1 MLDIYKRGVFVA
13 VLTEPMSRERSSL
26 ITATAF
32 VVALSLRPA
41 LTAVGP
47 VLPRIGVDLHL
58 GEAAQ
63 GLLGTLPLL
72 AFAVASPLVHLA
84 SRRFG
89 MERAVFVSLL
99 VLAVSSA
106 LRPYTGQAGLWI
118 GTAVVG
124 AAIAVGNVLVPVI
137 LKRDYAGH
145 ISRAT
150 GIYTA
155 FITGGAAIA
164 SILAVPIADAVD
176 WRLSLAIWGGL
187 ALLVAVIWLPRTLS
201 PEPMPSRM
209 ADDAPPVSVWR
220 QPMAWLVTGFMGLQ
234 STAFYLFVNWLP
246 TIEISTGGV
255 SERAT
260 GVHLFLFQVFGLIG
274 GLSIPRLMKH
284 PTDQRVG
291 MMTAST
297 PVFVALLGLL
307 LAPHLA
313 IVWAI
318 VGGLGQG
325 AGLVAALTLISLR
338 GRGHH
343 ETTQLSG
350 MAQAVGY
357 SLAAAGPVVAGYLTQ
372 ATGSWRTTL
381 TVFATLAA
389 LQIALG
395 FAAGRDSRPA

>member
-1 MLDIYKRGVFVA
+1 M
-13 VLTEPMSRERSSL
+13 
-26 ITATAF
+26 TATAF

-47 VLPRIGVDLHL
+47 VLPRIGLDLHL

-99 VLAVSSA
+99 VLAASSA

-137 LKRDYAGH
+137 IKRDYAAH
-145 ISRAT
+145 VSRAT
-150 GIYTA
+150 GVYTA

-176 WRLSLAIWGGL
+176 WRLSLAVWGGL
-187 ALLVAVIWLPRTLS
+187 AVLVAVIWLPRTLS
-201 PEPMPSRM
+201 PEPMP
-209 ADDAPPVSVWR
+209 AATTDDGARTVSVWR
-220 QPMAWLVTGFMGLQ
+220 QPTAWLVTGFMGLQ
-234 STAFYLFVNWLP
+234 STSFYLFVNWLP
-246 TIEISTGGV
+246 TIEIATGGV
-255 SERAT
+255 SERST
-260 GVHLFLFQVFGLIG
+260 GVHLFIFQVCGLIG
-274 GLSIPRLMKH
+274 GLSIPLLLKH
-284 PTDQRVG
+284 PTNQRAG
-291 MMTAST
+291 LMTASL
-297 PVFVALLGLL
+297 PILLALLGLL
-307 LAPHLA
+307 LAPPLA

-325 AGLVAALTLISLR
+325 AGLVAALSLISLR

-357 SLAAAGPVVAGYLTQ
+357 TLAAAGPVVAGYLTQ
-372 ATGSWRTTL
+372 VTGGWSTTL
-381 TVFATLAA
+381 IVFAVLAA
-389 LQIALG
+389 TQVTLG
-395 FAAGRDSRPA
+395 FVAGRDSR

>member
-1 MLDIYKRGVFVA
+1 VA
-13 VLTEPMSRERSSL
+13 VLTEPAARERSAL

-47 VLPRIGVDLHL
+47 VLPRIGLDLHL

-72 AFAVASPLVHLA
+72 AFAVASPLVHFA

-99 VLAVSSA
+99 VLAASSA

-124 AAIAVGNVLVPVI
+124 AAIAVSNVLVPVI
-137 LKRDYAGH
+137 IKRDYAAH
-145 ISRAT
+145 VSRAT

-176 WRLSLAIWGGL
+176 WRLSLAVWGGL
-187 ALLVAVIWLPRTLS
+187 AVLVAVIWLPRTLS
-201 PEPMPSRM
+201 PEPMPP
-209 ADDAPPVSVWR
+209 ATKEGDAPPVSVWR

-234 STAFYLFVNWLP
+234 STSFYLFVNWLP
-246 TIEISTGGV
+246 TIEIATGGV
-255 SERAT
+255 SERST
-260 GVHLFLFQVFGLIG
+260 GVHLFVFQVFGLIG
-274 GLSIPRLMKH
+274 GLSIPLLLKH
-284 PTDQRVG
+284 PTNQRAG
-291 MMTAST
+291 LMTASV
-297 PVFVALLGLL
+297 PILLALLGLL

-325 AGLVAALTLISLR
+325 AGLVAALSLISLR

-357 SLAAAGPVVAGYLTQ
+357 TLAAAGPVVAGYLTQ
-372 ATGSWRTTL
+372 VTGGWSTTL

-389 LQIALG
+389 VQVMLG
-395 FAAGRDSRPA
+395 FVAGRDNRPA

>member
-1 MLDIYKRGVFVA
+1 MA
-13 VLTEPMSRERSSL
+13 VLTEPMTRGRSSL

-47 VLPRIGVDLHL
+47 VLPRIGLDLQL

-72 AFAVASPLVHLA
+72 AFAAASPLVHLA

-99 VLAVSSA
+99 VLAAGSA

-124 AAIAVGNVLVPVI
+124 GAIAVGNVLVPVI
-137 LKRDYAGH
+137 LKRDYAAH
-145 ISRAT
+145 VSRAT

-155 FITGGAAIA
+155 FITSGAAIA

-176 WRLSLAIWGGL
+176 WRLSLAVWGGL
-187 ALLVAVIWLPRTLS
+187 AVLVAVIWLPRTLS
-201 PEPMPSRM
+201 PAPMPPAGA
-209 ADDAPPVSVWR
+209 ADEAPPVSVWR

-234 STAFYLFVNWLP
+234 STSFYLFVNWLP
-246 TIEISTGGV
+246 TIEITTGGV
-255 SERAT
+255 SERST
-260 GVHLFLFQVFGLIG
+260 GVHLFVFQVFGLIG
-274 GLSIPRLMKH
+274 GLSVPLLLKH
-284 PTDQRVG
+284 PTNQRAG
-291 MMTAST
+291 LMTAST
-297 PVFVALLGLL
+297 PILVALLGLL

-325 AGLVAALTLISLR
+325 AGLVAALSLISLR

-357 SLAAAGPVVAGYLTQ
+357 TLAAAGPVVAGYLVQ
-372 ATGSWRTTL
+372 VTGGWSTTL
-381 TVFATLAA
+381 VVFAVLAA
-389 LQIALG
+389 MQVTLG
-395 FAAGRDSRPA
+395 FVAGRDNR

>member
-1 MLDIYKRGVFVA
+1 M
-13 VLTEPMSRERSSL
+13 TRERSSL

-47 VLPRIGVDLHL
+47 VLPRIGQDLHL

-84 SRRFG
+84 ARRFG

-99 VLAVSSA
+99 VLAASSA
-106 LRPYTGQAGLWI
+106 LRPYSGSAGLWI

-137 LKRDYAGH
+137 IKRDYAGNV
-145 ISRAT
+145 SRAT
-150 GIYTA
+150 GVYTA

-164 SILAVPIADAVD
+164 SVLAVPIADAVD
-176 WRLSLAIWGGL
+176 WRLSLAVWGGL
-187 ALLVAVIWLPRTLS
+187 AVLVAVVWLPRTLS
-201 PEPMPSRM
+201 PEPMPST
-209 ADDAPPVSVWR
+209 AGEEGAPPVSVWR

-234 STAFYLFVNWLP
+234 STSFYLFVNWLP
-246 TIEISTGGV
+246 TIEITTGGV
-255 SERAT
+255 TERST

-274 GLSIPRLMKH
+274 GLSIPLLLKH
-284 PTDQRVG
+284 PTNQRAG
-291 MMTAST
+291 LMTAST
-297 PVFVALLGLL
+297 PILLALLGLL
-307 LAPHLA
+307 LVPQLA
-313 IVWAI
+313 LVWAI

-325 AGLVAALTLISLR
+325 AGLVAALSLISIR

-357 SLAAAGPVVAGYLTQ
+357 TLAATGPVVAGYLTQ
-372 ATGSWRTTL
+372 VTGGWRTTL
-381 TVFATLAA
+381 SVFATLAA
-389 LQIALG
+389 VQVALG
-395 FAAGRDSRPA
+395 FVAGRDTRPA

>member
-1 MLDIYKRGVFVA
+1 MA
-13 VLTEPMSRERSSL
+13 VLTEPVARERSSL

-47 VLPRIGVDLHL
+47 VLPRIGDALHL

-99 VLAVSSA
+99 VLAASSA
-106 LRPYTGQAGLWI
+106 IRPYAGQAGLWI

-137 LKRDYAGH
+137 IKRDYSAH
-145 ISRAT
+145 VSRAT

-176 WRLSLAIWGGL
+176 WRLSLAVWGAL
-187 ALLVAVIWLPRTLS
+187 ALVVAIVWLPRTLS
-201 PEPMPSRM
+201 PEPLPAATSG
-209 ADDAPPVSVWR
+209 DEAPKVSVWR

-234 STAFYLFVNWLP
+234 STSFYLFVNWLP

-260 GVHLFLFQVFGLIG
+260 GVHLFVFQVFGLIG
-274 GLSIPRLMKH
+274 GLSIPFLLKH
-284 PTDQRVG
+284 PTNQRAG
-291 MMTAST
+291 LMTAST
-297 PVFVALLGLL
+297 PILLALIGLL
-307 LAPHLA
+307 VAPHLA
-313 IVWAI
+313 IVWAV

-325 AGLVAALTLISLR
+325 AGLVAALSLISLR

-357 SLAAAGPVVAGYLTQ
+357 TLAAAGPVVAGYLTQ
-372 ATGSWRTTL
+372 ATGGWSTTL
-381 TVFATLAA
+381 VVFAVLAA
-389 LQIALG
+389 TQVTLG
-395 FAAGRDSRPA
+395 FVVGRDNR

>member
-1 MLDIYKRGVFVA
+1 VA
-13 VLTEPMSRERSSL
+13 VLTDPLSRERSSL

-47 VLPRIGVDLHL
+47 VLPRIGVDLQL

-72 AFAVASPLVHLA
+72 AFAVASPLVHFA

-89 MERAVFVSLL
+89 MERTVFVSLL
-99 VLAVSSA
+99 VLAASSA

-124 AAIAVGNVLVPVI
+124 AAIAIGNVLVPVI
-137 LKRDYAGH
+137 IKRDYASH
-145 ISRAT
+145 VSRAT

-176 WRLSLAIWGGL
+176 WRLSLAVWGGL
-187 ALLVAVIWLPRTLS
+187 AVLVAAVWLPRTLS
-201 PEPMPSRM
+201 SEPMPPART
-209 ADDAPPVSVWR
+209 DDETPAVSVWR

-234 STAFYLFVNWLP
+234 STSFYLFVNWLP
-246 TIEISTGGV
+246 TIEIATGGV

-260 GVHLFLFQVFGLIG
+260 GVHLFVFQVFGLIG
-274 GLSIPRLMKH
+274 GLSIPLLLKH
-284 PTDQRVG
+284 PTNQRAG
-291 MMTAST
+291 LMTAST
-297 PVFVALLGLL
+297 PILVALLGLL
-307 LAPHLA
+307 LMPQLA
-313 IVWAI
+313 IVWAV

-325 AGLVAALTLISLR
+325 AGLVAALSLISLR

-357 SLAAAGPVVAGYLTQ
+357 TLAAAGPVVAGYLTQ
-372 ATGSWRTTL
+372 ATGGWSTTL
-381 TVFATLAA
+381 GVFATLAA
-389 LQIALG
+389 VQIGIG
-395 FAAGRDSRPA
+395 FAAGRDTRPA

>member
-1 MLDIYKRGVFVA
+1 VA
-13 VLTEPMSRERSSL
+13 VLTERVTRERSSL

-84 SRRFG
+84 ARRFG
-89 MERAVFVSLL
+89 MERAVFISLL

-137 LKRDYAGH
+137 IKRDYAAH
-145 ISRAT
+145 VSRAT

-176 WRLSLAIWGGL
+176 WRLSLAVWGGL
-187 ALLVAVIWLPRTLS
+187 AVLVAVIWLPRTLA
-201 PEPMPSRM
+201 PEPAPAAA
-209 ADDAPPVSVWR
+209 ADDGPPPVSVWR
-220 QPMAWLVTGFMGLQ
+220 QPMAWMVTAFMGLQ
-234 STAFYLFVNWLP
+234 STSFYLFVNWLP

-260 GVHLFLFQVFGLIG
+260 GVHLFVFQVFGLIG
-274 GLSIPRLMKH
+274 GLTIPLLLKH
-284 PTDQRVG
+284 ATDQRAG
-291 MMTAST
+291 LMTAST
-297 PVFVALLGLL
+297 PILIALLGLL

-313 IVWAI
+313 IVWAVI
-318 VGGLGQG
+318 GGLGQG

-357 SLAAAGPVVAGYLTQ
+357 TLAAAGPVVAGYLTQ
-372 ATGSWRTTL
+372 ATGGWSTTL
-381 TVFATLAA
+381 IVFAALAA
-389 LQIALG
+389 TQLTLG
-395 FAAGRDSRPA
+395 HLAGRDPRPTQTN

>member
-1 MLDIYKRGVFVA
+1 MA
-13 VLTEPMSRERSSL
+13 VLTEPVTRERSAL

-47 VLPRIGVDLHL
+47 VLPRIGLDLHL

-99 VLAVSSA
+99 VLALSSA
-106 LRPYTGQAGLWI
+106 LRPYTGHAGLWI
-118 GTAVVG
+118 GTVVVG

-137 LKRDYAGH
+137 IKRDYAGNV
-145 ISRAT
+145 SRAT
-150 GIYTA
+150 GVYTA

-176 WRLSLAIWGGL
+176 WRLSLAVWGGL
-187 ALLVAVIWLPRTLS
+187 AVLVAVIWLPRTLS
-201 PEPMPSRM
+201 PEPMPAASVK
-209 ADDAPPVSVWR
+209 DDTPPVSVWR
-220 QPMAWLVTGFMGLQ
+220 QPTAWLVTGFMGLQ
-234 STAFYLFVNWLP
+234 STSFYLFVNWLP

-274 GLSIPRLMKH
+274 GLSIPFLLKH
-284 PTDQRVG
+284 PTNQRAG
-291 MMTAST
+291 LMTAST
-297 PVFVALLGLL
+297 PILVALLGLL
-307 LAPHLA
+307 LAPQLA
-313 IVWAI
+313 IVWAV

-325 AGLVAALTLISLR
+325 AGLVAALSLISLR

-357 SLAAAGPVVAGYLTQ
+357 TLAAAGPVVAGYLTQ
-372 ATGSWRTTL
+372 VTGGWSTTL
-381 TVFATLAA
+381 IVFAVLSAT
-389 LQIALG
+389 QVTLG
-395 FAAGRDSRPA
+395 FVAGRDNR

>member
-1 MLDIYKRGVFVA
+1 M
-13 VLTEPMSRERSSL
+13 LTEPVTRERSAL

-47 VLPRIGVDLHL
+47 VLPRIGLDLHL

-99 VLAVSSA
+99 VLALSSA
-106 LRPYTGQAGLWI
+106 ARPYTGQAGLWI
-118 GTAVVG
+118 GMAVVG
-124 AAIAVGNVLVPVI
+124 AAIAIGNVLVPVI
-137 LKRDYAGH
+137 IKRDYANRV
-145 ISRAT
+145 SRAT

-176 WRLSLAIWGGL
+176 WRLSLAVWGGL
-187 ALLVAVIWLPRTLS
+187 AVLVAVIWLPRTLS
-201 PEPMPSRM
+201 PEPMP
-209 ADDAPPVSVWR
+209 AATTEDGAPPVSVWR
-220 QPMAWLVTGFMGLQ
+220 QPTAWLVTGFMGLQ

-274 GLSIPRLMKH
+274 GLSIPFLLKH
-284 PTDQRVG
+284 PTNQRAG
-291 MMTAST
+291 LMTAST
-297 PVFVALLGLL
+297 PILVALLGLL

-325 AGLVAALTLISLR
+325 AGLVAALSLISLR

-357 SLAAAGPVVAGYLTQ
+357 TLAGAGPVVAGYLTQ
-372 ATGSWRTTL
+372 VTGGWSTTL
-381 TVFATLAA
+381 VVFAVLAA
-389 LQIALG
+389 MQVTLG
-395 FAAGRDSRPA
+395 FVAGRDRR

>member
-1 MLDIYKRGVFVA
+1 MA
-13 VLTEPMSRERSSL
+13 VLTEPLTRERSAL

-47 VLPRIGVDLHL
+47 VLPRIGLDLHL

-72 AFAVASPLVHLA
+72 AFAAASPLVHLA

-89 MERAVFVSLL
+89 MERAVFASLL
-99 VLAVSSA
+99 VLAASSA

-137 LKRDYAGH
+137 IKRDYAGH
-145 ISRAT
+145 VSRAT
-150 GIYTA
+150 GVYTA

-176 WRLSLAIWGGL
+176 WRLSLAVWGGL
-187 ALLVAVIWLPRTLS
+187 AVLVAVIWLPRTLS
-201 PEPMPSRM
+201 PEPMPP
-209 ADDAPPVSVWR
+209 ATTVDGPPPVSVWR

-234 STAFYLFVNWLP
+234 STSFYLFVNWLP
-246 TIEISTGGV
+246 TIEIATGGV
-255 SERAT
+255 SERST
-260 GVHLFLFQVFGLIG
+260 GVHLFVFQVFGLIG
-274 GLSIPRLMKH
+274 GLSIPLLLKH
-284 PTDQRVG
+284 PTNQRAG
-291 MMTAST
+291 LMTAST
-297 PVFVALLGLL
+297 PILLALLGLL

-325 AGLVAALTLISLR
+325 AGLVAALSLISLR

-357 SLAAAGPVVAGYLTQ
+357 TLAAAGPVVAGYLTQ
-372 ATGSWRTTL
+372 VTGGWSTTL
-381 TVFATLAA
+381 TVFATLSAV
-389 LQIALG
+389 QVMLG
-395 FAAGRDSRPA
+395 FAAGRDTRSAIEIS

>member
-1 MLDIYKRGVFVA
+1 MA
-13 VLTEPMSRERSSL
+13 VLTEPMTRERSSL

-47 VLPRIGVDLHL
+47 VLPRIGLDLHL

-72 AFAVASPLVHLA
+72 AFAAASPLVHLA

-99 VLAVSSA
+99 VLAASSA

-124 AAIAVGNVLVPVI
+124 GAIAVGNVLVPVI
-137 LKRDYAGH
+137 LKRDYAAH
-145 ISRAT
+145 VSRAT

-176 WRLSLAIWGGL
+176 WRLSLAVWGGL
-187 ALLVAVIWLPRTLS
+187 AVLVAALWLPRTLS
-201 PEPMPSRM
+201 PEPMPSARP
-209 ADDAPPVSVWR
+209 ADETPPVSVWR

-234 STAFYLFVNWLP
+234 STSFYLFVNWLP
-246 TIEISTGGV
+246 TIEITTGGA
-255 SERAT
+255 SERST
-260 GVHLFLFQVFGLIG
+260 GVHLFVFQVFGLIG
-274 GLSIPRLMKH
+274 GLSIPLLLKH
-284 PTDQRVG
+284 PTNQRAG
-291 MMTAST
+291 LMTAST
-297 PVFVALLGLL
+297 PILVALIGLL

-325 AGLVAALTLISLR
+325 AGLVAALSLISLR

-357 SLAAAGPVVAGYLTQ
+357 TFAAAGPVVAGYLVQ
-372 ATGSWRTTL
+372 VTGGWSTTL
-381 TVFATLAA
+381 GVFAMLAA
-389 LQIALG
+389 TQVMLG
-395 FAAGRDSRPA
+395 YAAGRDTRAT

>member
-1 MLDIYKRGVFVA
+1 MA
-13 VLTEPMSRERSSL
+13 VLTEPVTRERSAL

-47 VLPRIGVDLHL
+47 VLPRIGLDLHL

-99 VLAVSSA
+99 VLALSSA
-106 LRPYTGQAGLWI
+106 LRPYTGHAGLWI

-137 LKRDYAGH
+137 IKRDYAGNV
-145 ISRAT
+145 SRAT
-150 GIYTA
+150 GVYTA
-155 FITGGAAIA
+155 FITSGAAIA

-176 WRLSLAIWGGL
+176 WRLSLAVWGGL
-187 ALLVAVIWLPRTLS
+187 AVVVAVIWLPRTLS
-201 PEPMPSRM
+201 PEPMPAARVE
-209 ADDAPPVSVWR
+209 DGAPPVSVWR
-220 QPMAWLVTGFMGLQ
+220 QPTAWLVTGFMGLQ
-234 STAFYLFVNWLP
+234 STSFYLFVNWLP

-255 SERAT
+255 SERVT

-274 GLSIPRLMKH
+274 GLSIPFLLRH
-284 PTDQRVG
+284 PTNQRAG
-291 MMTAST
+291 LMTAST
-297 PVFVALLGLL
+297 PILVALLGLL
-307 LAPHLA
+307 LAPQLA
-313 IVWAI
+313 LVWAV

-325 AGLVAALTLISLR
+325 AGLVAALSLISLR

-357 SLAAAGPVVAGYLTQ
+357 TLAAAGPVVAGYLTQ
-372 ATGSWRTTL
+372 VTGGWSTTL
-381 TVFATLAA
+381 IVFAVLSAT
-389 LQIALG
+389 QVMIG
-395 FAAGRDSRPA
+395 FVAGRDNR

>member
-1 MLDIYKRGVFVA
+1 M
-13 VLTEPMSRERSSL
+13 TEPVARDRSAL

-47 VLPRIGVDLHL
+47 VLPRIGLDLHL

-99 VLAVSSA
+99 VLAASSA

-137 LKRDYAGH
+137 IKRDYAGH
-145 ISRAT
+145 VSRAT
-150 GIYTA
+150 GVYTA

-176 WRLSLAIWGGL
+176 WRLSLAVWGGL
-187 ALLVAVIWLPRTLS
+187 AVLVAVIWLPRTLA
-201 PEPMPSRM
+201 PEPMPP
-209 ADDAPPVSVWR
+209 ATTDDGVPPVSVWR

-234 STAFYLFVNWLP
+234 STSFYLFVNWLP
-246 TIEISTGGV
+246 TIEIATGGV
-255 SERAT
+255 SERST
-260 GVHLFLFQVFGLIG
+260 GVHLFIFQVFGLIG
-274 GLSIPRLMKH
+274 GLSIPLLLKH
-284 PTDQRVG
+284 PTNQRAG
-291 MMTAST
+291 LMTASV
-297 PVFVALLGLL
+297 PILLALLGLL
-307 LAPHLA
+307 VAPHLA

-325 AGLVAALTLISLR
+325 AGLVAALSLISLR

-357 SLAAAGPVVAGYLTQ
+357 TLAAAGPVVAGYLTQ
-372 ATGSWRTTL
+372 VTGGWSTTL
-381 TVFATLAA
+381 SVFATLAA
-389 LQIALG
+389 VQVVLG
-395 FAAGRDSRPA
+395 FAAGRDTRST

>member
-1 MLDIYKRGVFVA
+1 MA
-13 VLTEPMSRERSSL
+13 VLSEPMARERSAL

-47 VLPRIGVDLHL
+47 VLPRIGLDLHL

-99 VLAVSSA
+99 VLAASSA

-137 LKRDYAGH
+137 IKRDYAGH
-145 ISRAT
+145 VSRAT
-150 GIYTA
+150 GVYTA

-176 WRLSLAIWGGL
+176 WRLSLAVWGGL
-187 ALLVAVIWLPRTLS
+187 AVLVAVIWLPRTLS
-201 PEPMPSRM
+201 PEPVPP
-209 ADDAPPVSVWR
+209 ATTDGGTPPVSVWR

-234 STAFYLFVNWLP
+234 STSFYLFVNWLP
-246 TIEISTGGV
+246 TIEIATGGV
-255 SERAT
+255 SERST
-260 GVHLFLFQVFGLIG
+260 GVHLFVFQVFGLIG
-274 GLSIPRLMKH
+274 GLSIPLLLKH
-284 PTDQRVG
+284 PTNQRAG
-291 MMTAST
+291 LMTASV
-297 PVFVALLGLL
+297 PILLALLGLL

-325 AGLVAALTLISLR
+325 AGLVAALSLISLR

-357 SLAAAGPVVAGYLTQ
+357 TLAAAGPVVAGYLTQ
-372 ATGSWRTTL
+372 VTGGWSTTL
-381 TVFATLAA
+381 IVFATLSAT
-389 LQIALG
+389 QVMLG
-395 FAAGRDSRPA
+395 FAAGRDTRSAQVN

>member
-1 MLDIYKRGVFVA
+1 MA
-13 VLTEPMSRERSSL
+13 VLTEPVARERSAL

-47 VLPRIGVDLHL
+47 VLPRIGLDLHL

-99 VLAVSSA
+99 VLAASSA

-137 LKRDYAGH
+137 IKRDYAAH
-145 ISRAT
+145 VSRAT

-176 WRLSLAIWGGL
+176 WRLSLAVWGGL
-187 ALLVAVIWLPRTLS
+187 AVLVAVIWLPRTLS
-201 PEPMPSRM
+201 PEPMPAATT
-209 ADDAPPVSVWR
+209 ADGARRVSVWR
-220 QPMAWLVTGFMGLQ
+220 QPTAWLVTGFMGLQ
-234 STAFYLFVNWLP
+234 STSFYLFVNWLP
-246 TIEISTGGV
+246 TIEIATGGV
-255 SERAT
+255 SERST
-260 GVHLFLFQVFGLIG
+260 GVHLFIFQVCGLIG
-274 GLSIPRLMKH
+274 GLSIPLLLKH
-284 PTDQRVG
+284 PTNQRAG
-291 MMTAST
+291 LMTASL
-297 PVFVALLGLL
+297 PILLALLGLL
-307 LAPHLA
+307 VAPHLA

-325 AGLVAALTLISLR
+325 AGLVAALSLISLR

-357 SLAAAGPVVAGYLTQ
+357 TLAAAGPVVAGYLTQ
-372 ATGSWRTTL
+372 VTGGWSTTL
-381 TVFATLAA
+381 VVFAVLAA
-389 LQIALG
+389 TQFTLG
-395 FAAGRDSRPA
+395 FVVGRDDR

>member
-1 MLDIYKRGVFVA
+1 VA
-13 VLTEPMSRERSSL
+13 TVPTARDRSAL

-47 VLPRIGVDLHL
+47 VLPRIGLDLHL

-72 AFAVASPLVHLA
+72 AFAAASPLVHLA

-99 VLAVSSA
+99 LLAASSA

-118 GTAVVG
+118 GTVLVG

-137 LKRDYAGH
+137 LKRDYAAH
-145 ISRAT
+145 VSRAT
-150 GIYTA
+150 GFYTA
-155 FITGGAAIA
+155 FITGGAALA
-164 SILAVPIADAVD
+164 SIVAVPIADAVD
-176 WRLSLAIWGGL
+176 WRLSLAVWGGL
-187 ALLVAVIWLPRTLS
+187 ALLVAVIWLPRTLG
-201 PEPMPSRM
+201 PEPMP
-209 ADDAPPVSVWR
+209 ATTVDDGAPPVSVWR
-220 QPMAWLVTGFMGLQ
+220 QPMAWMVTAFMGLQ
-234 STAFYLFVNWLP
+234 STSFYLFVNWLP
-246 TIEISTGGV
+246 TIEIATGSV

-260 GVHLFLFQVFGLIG
+260 GVHLFVFQVCGLIG
-274 GLSIPRLMKH
+274 GLTIPLLLKH
-284 PTDQRVG
+284 PTDQRAG
-291 MMTAST
+291 LATASV
-297 PVFVALLGLL
+297 PIPLALLGLL

-313 IVWAI
+313 AVWA
-318 VGGLGQG
+318 VLGGLGQG
-325 AGLVAALTLISLR
+325 AALVAALTLISVR

-357 SLAAAGPVVAGYLTQ
+357 TLAAAGPVVAGYLTEV
-372 ATGSWRTTL
+372 TGGWSTTL
-381 TVFATLAA
+381 IVFTVLAA
-389 LQIALG
+389 TQLTLG
-395 FAAGRDSRPA
+395 IVAGRDNR

>member
-1 MLDIYKRGVFVA
+1 MS
-13 VLTEPMSRERSSL
+13 TERMTRERSSL

-84 SRRFG
+84 ARRLG

-99 VLAVSSA
+99 VLAVGSA

-137 LKRDYAGH
+137 IKRDYAAH
-145 ISRAT
+145 VSRAT

-176 WRLSLAIWGGL
+176 WRLSLAVWGGL
-187 ALLVAVIWLPRTLS
+187 AVLVAVIWLPRTLA
-201 PEPMPSRM
+201 PEPAPAAT
-209 ADDAPPVSVWR
+209 ADDGPPPVSVWR
-220 QPMAWLVTGFMGLQ
+220 QPMAWMVTAFMGLQ
-234 STAFYLFVNWLP
+234 STSFYLFVNWLP

-260 GVHLFLFQVFGLIG
+260 GVHLFVFQVFGLIG
-274 GLSIPRLMKH
+274 GLTIPLLLKH
-284 PTDQRVG
+284 ATDQRAG
-291 MMTAST
+291 LMTAST
-297 PVFVALLGLL
+297 PILVALLGLL

-313 IVWAI
+313 IVWAVI
-318 VGGLGQG
+318 GGLGQG

-357 SLAAAGPVVAGYLTQ
+357 TLAAAGPVVAGYLTQ
-372 ATGSWRTTL
+372 ATGGWSTTL
-381 TVFATLAA
+381 IVFAVLAA
-389 LQIALG
+389 TQLTLG
-395 FAAGRDSRPA
+395 FVAGRDQR

>member
-1 MLDIYKRGVFVA
+1 M
-13 VLTEPMSRERSSL
+13 
-26 ITATAF
+26 TATAF

-47 VLPRIGVDLHL
+47 VLPRIGLDLHL

-99 VLAVSSA
+99 VLAASSA

-137 LKRDYAGH
+137 IKRDYAAH
-145 ISRAT
+145 VSRAT

-176 WRLSLAIWGGL
+176 WRLSLAVWGGL
-187 ALLVAVIWLPRTLS
+187 AVLVAVIWLPRTLS
-201 PEPMPSRM
+201 PEPMPAATT
-209 ADDAPPVSVWR
+209 ADVARRVSVWR
-220 QPMAWLVTGFMGLQ
+220 QPTAWLVTGFMGLQ
-234 STAFYLFVNWLP
+234 STSFYLFVNWLP
-246 TIEISTGGV
+246 TIEIATGGV
-255 SERAT
+255 SERST
-260 GVHLFLFQVFGLIG
+260 GVHLFIFQVCGLIG
-274 GLSIPRLMKH
+274 GLSIPLLLKH
-284 PTDQRVG
+284 PTNQRAG
-291 MMTAST
+291 LMTASL
-297 PVFVALLGLL
+297 PSLLALLGLL
-307 LAPHLA
+307 VAPHLA

-325 AGLVAALTLISLR
+325 AGLVAALSLISLR

-357 SLAAAGPVVAGYLTQ
+357 TLAAAGPVVAGYLTQ
-372 ATGSWRTTL
+372 VTGGWSTTL
-381 TVFATLAA
+381 VVFATLAA
-389 LQIALG
+389 VQVTLG
-395 FAAGRDSRPA
+395 FVAGRDTRPV

>member
-1 MLDIYKRGVFVA
+1 MA
-13 VLTEPMSRERSSL
+13 VLTEPMTRGRSSL

-47 VLPRIGVDLHL
+47 VLPRIGLDLQL

-72 AFAVASPLVHLA
+72 AFAAASPLVHLA

-99 VLAVSSA
+99 VLAAGSA

-124 AAIAVGNVLVPVI
+124 GAIAVGNVLVPVI
-137 LKRDYAGH
+137 LKRDYAAH
-145 ISRAT
+145 VSRAT

-176 WRLSLAIWGGL
+176 WRLSLAVWGGL
-187 ALLVAVIWLPRTLS
+187 AVLVAVIWLPRTLS
-201 PEPMPSRM
+201 PEPMQPASA
-209 ADDAPPVSVWR
+209 ADEAPPVSVWR

-234 STAFYLFVNWLP
+234 STSFYLFVNWLP
-246 TIEISTGGV
+246 TIEITTGGV
-255 SERAT
+255 SERST
-260 GVHLFLFQVFGLIG
+260 GVHLFVFQVFGLIG
-274 GLSIPRLMKH
+274 GLSIPLLLKH
-284 PTDQRVG
+284 PTNQRAG
-291 MMTAST
+291 LMIAST
-297 PVFVALLGLL
+297 PILVALLGLL

-313 IVWAI
+313 IVWAV

-325 AGLVAALTLISLR
+325 AGLVAALSLISLR

-357 SLAAAGPVVAGYLTQ
+357 TLAAAGPVVAGYLVQ
-372 ATGSWRTTL
+372 VTGGWSTTL
-381 TVFATLAA
+381 GVFATLAA
-389 LQIALG
+389 TQVALG
-395 FAAGRDSRPA
+395 YAAGRDTRAT

>member
-1 MLDIYKRGVFVA
+1 M
-13 VLTEPMSRERSSL
+13 TEPVTRERSAL

-47 VLPRIGVDLHL
+47 VLPRIGLDLHL

-99 VLAVSSA
+99 VLALSSA
-106 LRPYTGQAGLWI
+106 LRPYTGHAGLWI
-118 GTAVVG
+118 GTVVVG

-137 LKRDYAGH
+137 IKRDYAGNV
-145 ISRAT
+145 SRAT
-150 GIYTA
+150 GVYTA

-176 WRLSLAIWGGL
+176 WRLSLAVWGGL
-187 ALLVAVIWLPRTLS
+187 AVLVAVIWLPRTLS
-201 PEPMPSRM
+201 PEPMPAASVK
-209 ADDAPPVSVWR
+209 DDTPPVSVWR
-220 QPMAWLVTGFMGLQ
+220 QPTAWLVTGFMGLQ
-234 STAFYLFVNWLP
+234 STSFYLFVNWLP

-274 GLSIPRLMKH
+274 GLSIPFLLKH
-284 PTDQRVG
+284 PTNQRAG
-291 MMTAST
+291 LMTAST
-297 PVFVALLGLL
+297 PILVALLGLL
-307 LAPHLA
+307 LAPQLA
-313 IVWAI
+313 IVWAV

-325 AGLVAALTLISLR
+325 AGLVAALSLISLR

-357 SLAAAGPVVAGYLTQ
+357 TLAAAGPVVAGYLTQ
-372 ATGSWRTTL
+372 VTGGWSTTL
-381 TVFATLAA
+381 IVFAVLSAT
-389 LQIALG
+389 QVTLG
-395 FAAGRDSRPA
+395 FVAGRDNR

>member
-1 MLDIYKRGVFVA
+1 M
-13 VLTEPMSRERSSL
+13 TERMTRERSSL

-47 VLPRIGVDLHL
+47 VLPRIGDALSL

-99 VLAVSSA
+99 VLAASSA
-106 LRPYTGQAGLWI
+106 LRPYTGTAGLWI

-137 LKRDYAGH
+137 LKRDYAGNV
-145 ISRAT
+145 SRAT

-164 SILAVPIADAVD
+164 SVLAVPIADAVD
-176 WRLSLAIWGGL
+176 WRLSLAVWGGL
-187 ALLVAVIWLPRTLS
+187 AVLVAVIWLPRTLS
-201 PEPMPSRM
+201 PEPMPSGAREEG
-209 ADDAPPVSVWR
+209 APPVSVWR

-234 STAFYLFVNWLP
+234 STSFYLFVNWLP

-255 SERAT
+255 SERST

-274 GLSIPRLMKH
+274 GLSIPFLLKHRTNQRAGLMI
-284 PTDQRVG
+284 
-291 MMTAST
+291 AST
-297 PVFVALLGLL
+297 PILLALLGLML
-307 LAPHLA
+307 VPRLAL
-313 IVWAI
+313 VWAI

-325 AGLVAALTLISLR
+325 AGLVAALSLISIR

-357 SLAAAGPVVAGYLTQ
+357 TLAAAGPVVAGYLTQ
-372 ATGSWRTTL
+372 VTGGWRTTL
-381 TVFATLAA
+381 SVFATLAA
-389 LQIALG
+389 VQVVLG
-395 FAAGRDSRPA
+395 FVAGRDTRPA

>member
-1 MLDIYKRGVFVA
+1 
-13 VLTEPMSRERSSL
+13 
-26 ITATAF
+26 
-32 VVALSLRPA
+32 
-41 LTAVGP
+41 
-47 VLPRIGVDLHL
+47 
-58 GEAAQ
+58 Q

-99 VLAVSSA
+99 VLAGGSA

-124 AAIAVGNVLVPVI
+124 GAIAVGNVLVPVI
-137 LKRDYAGH
+137 IKRDYAGNV
-145 ISRAT
+145 SRAT

-176 WRLSLAIWGGL
+176 WRLSLAIWGAL
-187 ALLVAVIWLPRTLS
+187 ALVVAVVWLPRTLA
-201 PEPMPSRM
+201 PEPMPAATTEDGTPS
-209 ADDAPPVSVWR
+209 VSVWR

-234 STAFYLFVNWLP
+234 STSFYLFVNWLP

-260 GVHLFLFQVFGLIG
+260 GVHLFVFQVFGLIG
-274 GLSIPRLMKH
+274 GLSIPFLLKH
-284 PTDQRVG
+284 PTNQRAG
-291 MMTAST
+291 LMTAST
-297 PVFVALLGLL
+297 PILVALLGLL

-313 IVWAI
+313 IVWAV

-325 AGLVAALTLISLR
+325 AGLVAALSLISLR

-357 SLAAAGPVVAGYLTQ
+357 TLAAAGPVVAGYLTQ
-372 ATGSWRTTL
+372 VTGGWSTTL
-381 TVFATLAA
+381 VVFAVLAA
-389 LQIALG
+389 TQVTVG
-395 FAAGRDSRPA
+395 FVAGRDDR